1 FLVPG
6 VQHAVVAFRHALAK
20 HARSSSYAEVLL
32 EVCRS
37 RSAAVPAASAVSAS
51 GVSAGARA
59 DATLLPTAERAQ
71 ADPQA
76 WLEEAAV
83 HARGKEGAL
92 PPDPQGPTRLGTLA
106 RLSSPIK

>member
-1 FLVPG
+1 MPT
-6 VQHAVVAFRHALAK
+6 
-20 HARSSSYAEVLL
+20 
-32 EVCRS
+32 
-37 RSAAVPAASAVSAS
+37 ASAVSAS

-76 WLEEAAV
+76 RLEEAAV

-92 PPDPQGPTRLGTLA
+92 PPNPQGPTRLGALA
-106 RLSSPIK
+106 HLSSPIK